1 MTSHP
6 RIPLQDIVAELDSVL
21 RIADFPQDYSHNGLQ
36 IEGATDGVA
45 KICFG
50 VDASV
55 DFYAKALRQGADLLI
70 VHHGISWGDSLAR
83 ITGANHRLVAPL
95 IRAGVALYAAHL
107 PLDAHPT
114 LGNNAGLARA
124 LGLTD
129 LLPFGTYHGYTI
141 GLKGRLPAPLP
152 WNAFLERLHAACPDG
167 TLRSFDTGS
176 AAPVSTVGV
185 VSGGAADMFRQAAA
199 EGLDAYVT
207 GEMGLQDY
215 NALLAEPIRFA
226 AAGHYAT
233 ERFGV
238 QSLRRHLSERFGVEC
253 EFIDTHLPY

>member
-1 MTSHP
+1 MT
-6 RIPLQDIVAELDSVL
+6 RIPLQDIVAELDSLL
-21 RIADFPQDYSHNGLQ
+21 RIADFPHDHSHNGLQ
-36 IEGATDGVA
+36 IEGAPDGVA
-45 KICFG
+45 KVCLG

-55 DFYAKALRQGADLLI
+55 AFHAEALRRGADLLI

-83 ITGANHRLVAPL
+83 IAGPNYRLVAPL
-95 IRAGVALYAAHL
+95 VRAGAALYAAHL

-124 LGLTD
+124 IGLAD
-129 LLPFGTYHGYTI
+129 LLPFGTYDGYAI
-141 GLKGRLPAPLP
+141 GLKGRFPAPLP
-152 WNAFLERLHAACPDG
+152 WDALLERLRAACPDG
-167 TLRSFDTGS
+167 TLRFFDTGS
-176 AAPVSTVGV
+176 DAPVRTVGV
-185 VSGGAADMFRQAAA
+185 VSGGAGDMFRQAVA

-207 GEMGLQDY
+207 GEMALQDY

-238 QSLRRHLSERFGVEC
+238 QAVGRHLAERFGLDC